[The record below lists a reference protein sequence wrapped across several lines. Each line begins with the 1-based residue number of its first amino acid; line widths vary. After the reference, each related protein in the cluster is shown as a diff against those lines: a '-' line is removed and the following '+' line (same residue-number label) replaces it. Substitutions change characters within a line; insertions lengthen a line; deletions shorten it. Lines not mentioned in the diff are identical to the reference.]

1 MVPELPSSVLFCCDQ
16 NSIRS
21 PMAEG
26 IMKKLFGTSIYVQ
39 SAGVLDDQEID
50 GFAIAVC
57 LEIDVELRHHR
68 SRSMEQMENW
78 GDDMASF
85 ELVVAL
91 TPAAQRLALERT
103 RYMALE
109 VEYWPTLDPS
119 GMGDKRNQKLE
130 YYRMTRDQIYSQIER
145 RFSV

>member
-1 MVPELPSSVLFCCDQ
+1 MVTDLPSSVLFCCDQ

-26 IMKKLFGTSIYVQ
+26 IMKKLFGTKIYVQ

-57 LEIDVELRHHR
+57 KEINVELSNHR
-68 SRSMEQMENW
+68 SRSMEQMEDW

-103 RYMALE
+103 RYISLE

-119 GMGDKRNQKLE
+119 GMGEKRSEKLE
-130 YYRMTRDQIYSQIER
+130 YYRQTRDQIYQQIER
-145 RFSV
+145 RFSS

>member
-16 NSIRS
+16 NCIRS

-39 SAGVLDDQEID
+39 SAGVLGDREID

-57 LEIDVELRHHR
+57 QEIGVELSNHR
-68 SRSMEQMENW
+68 SRSMEQMEDW

-85 ELVVAL
+85 ELVIAL

-109 VEYWPTLDPS
+109 VEYWPTLDPA
-119 GMGDKRNQKLE
+119 GMGEKRNQKLE
-130 YYRMTRDQIYSQIER
+130 YYRTTRDQIYNQIKK